1 MFKKTLIAAAVATL
15 ASSVAM
21 ADVSVS
27 GRVEQ
32 GFSDE
37 DAGTTGWAGFTDN
50 QININAS
57 EDLGNGM
64 TAFAK
69 IGIKQAN
76 TQLDEKVGIKGS
88 FGTIV
93 LGRMEDFSEGVVAA
107 TQSTMGT
114 NEGELGAQ
122 HERTS
127 NGMAYVSPTINGL
140 HFGVAGFAGL
150 TPTSNL
156 DAIDLIIAYDNG
168 PLSVKLA
175 RETTDGTQYDV
186 SAVAAV
192 AATHYDNTSGIVT
205 TTATSNTTALTSAV
219 TEVTASTGTDHK
231 ATSLSIGYSMGD
243 LSGSALWVKEEGGA
257 ASNVDAT
264 DLMVRLDYKM
274 GANKLTLQHAN
285 DDSNTSATA
294 ADVDTNIVEL
304 SHAFSKRTTAYIGF
318 ADSDSAA
325 KENTYVGMQHTF

>member
-37 DAGTTGWAGFTDN
+37 DAGTTGWAGFNDN
-50 QININAS
+50 QINIKAS

-64 TAFAK
+64 SAF
-69 IGIKQAN
+69 GQLSMRN
-76 TQLDEKVGIKGS
+76 TGAEMDSKLGVKGS
-88 FGTIV
+88 FGTVV

-122 HERTS
+122 HDRTS

-175 RETTDGTQYDV
+175 RENTDGTQYDV
-186 SAVAAV
+186 AAV
-192 AATHYDNTSGIVT
+192 ASVAGQYITSGGEST
-205 TTATSNTTALTSAV
+205 TTAGENQVLIAPVAAAAATTGS
-219 TEVTASTGTDHK
+219 DHK
-231 ATSLSIGYSMGD
+231 VTSLSIGYSMAD
-243 LSGSALWVKEEGGA
+243 LSGSALWVKEEGGT
-257 ASNVDAT
+257 SGNVDAT

-274 GANKLTLQHAN
+274 GANKLTLQHAK
-285 DDSNTSATA
+285 DESNTSAAA

>member
-27 GRVEQ
+27 GRVER

-114 NEGELGAQ
+114 NEGELGAP
-122 HERTS
+122 HDRTS
-127 NGMAYVSPTINGL
+127 NGMAYVSPTVNGL

-192 AATHYDNTSGIVT
+192 LATYYDGSGVVT
-205 TTATSNTTALTSAV
+205 TTATDNTALTSAV

>member
-1 MFKKTLIAAAVATL
+1 MFKKTLIAMSLAAVTG
-15 ASSVAM
+15 SAM

-50 QININAS
+50 QINIKAS

-64 TAFAK
+64 SAF
-69 IGIKQAN
+69 GQLSMRN
-76 TQLDEKVGIKGS
+76 TGAEMDSKLGVKGS
-88 FGTIV
+88 FGTVV

-122 HERTS
+122 HDRTS

-175 RETTDGTQYDV
+175 RENTDGTQYDV
-186 SAVAAV
+186 ATVAEVDGQYITSGGETTTTEGENQVLIAPVAAA
-192 AATHYDNTSGIVT
+192 AAT
-205 TTATSNTTALTSAV
+205 
-219 TEVTASTGTDHK
+219 TGSDHK
-231 ATSLSIGYSMGD
+231 VTSLSIGYSMAD
-243 LSGSALWVKEEGGA
+243 LSGSALWVKEEGGT
-257 ASNVDAT
+257 SGNVDAT

-274 GANKLTLQHAN
+274 GANKLTLQHAK
-285 DDSNTSATA
+285 DESNTSAAA

>member
-192 AATHYDNTSGIVT
+192 AATYYDGSGVVT
-205 TTATSNTTALTSAV
+205 TTATDNTALTSAV

-243 LSGSALWVKEEGGA
+243 LSGSALWVKEEGGT
-257 ASNVDAT
+257 SGNVDAT

>member
-37 DAGTTGWAGFTDN
+37 DAGTTGWAGFNDN
-50 QININAS
+50 QINIKAS

-64 TAFAK
+64 SAF
-69 IGIKQAN
+69 GQLSMRN
-76 TQLDEKVGIKGS
+76 TGAEMDSKLGVKGS
-88 FGTIV
+88 FGTVV

-122 HERTS
+122 HDRTS

-175 RETTDGTQYDV
+175 RENTDGTQYDV
-186 SAVAAV
+186 ATVAEV
-192 AATHYDNTSGIVT
+192 DGQYITSGGETT
-205 TTATSNTTALTSAV
+205 TTAGENQVLIAP
-219 TEVTASTGTDHK
+219 VTAAAATTGSDHK
-231 ATSLSIGYSMGD
+231 VTSLSIGYSMAD
-243 LSGSALWVKEEGGA
+243 LSGSALWVKEEGGT
-257 ASNVDAT
+257 SGNVDAT

-274 GANKLTLQHAN
+274 GANKLTLQHAK
-285 DDSNTSATA
+285 DESNTSAAA

>member
-50 QININAS
+50 QINIKAS

-64 TAFAK
+64 SAF
-69 IGIKQAN
+69 GQLSMRN
-76 TQLDEKVGIKGS
+76 TGAEMDSKLGVKGS
-88 FGTIV
+88 FGTVV

-122 HERTS
+122 HDRTS

-175 RETTDGTQYDV
+175 RENTDGTQYDV
-186 SAVAAV
+186 ATVAEV
-192 AATHYDNTSGIVT
+192 AATYYDGDGAVT
-205 TTATSNTTALTSAV
+205 TTEATGHTALTSGV
-219 TEVTASTGTDHK
+219 TGVTASTGTDHK

-243 LSGSALWVKEEGGA
+243 LSGSALWVKEEGGT
-257 ASNVDAT
+257 SGNVDAT

>member
-122 HERTS
+122 HDRTS
-127 NGMAYVSPTINGL
+127 NGMAYVSPTVNGL

-192 AATHYDNTSGIVT
+192 AATYYNNTSGIVT
-205 TTATSNTTALTSAV
+205 TTVTGNSALTSAV

>member
-50 QININAS
+50 QINIKAS

-64 TAFAK
+64 SAF
-69 IGIKQAN
+69 GQLSMRN
-76 TQLDEKVGIKGS
+76 TGAEMDSKLGVKGS
-88 FGTIV
+88 FGTVV

-122 HERTS
+122 HDRTS

-175 RETTDGTQYDV
+175 RENTDGTQYDV
-186 SAVAAV
+186 AAV
-192 AATHYDNTSGIVT
+192 AQVLGKYITSDAVAT
-205 TTATSNTTALTSAV
+205 TTVGQNQVLIAPVAAAAAT
-219 TEVTASTGTDHK
+219 TGSDHK
-231 ATSLSIGYSMGD
+231 VTSLSIGYSMAD
-243 LSGSALWVKEEGGA
+243 LSGSALWVKEEGGT
-257 ASNVDAT
+257 SGNVDAT

-274 GANKLTLQHAN
+274 GANKLTLQHAK
-285 DDSNTSATA
+285 DESNTSAAA

>member
-122 HERTS
+122 HDRTS
-127 NGMAYVSPTINGL
+127 NGMAYVSPTVNGL

-175 RETTDGTQYDV
+175 RENTDGTQYDV
-186 SAVAAV
+186 AAV
-192 AATHYDNTSGIVT
+192 AQVLGKYITSDAVAT
-205 TTATSNTTALTSAV
+205 TTVGQNQVLIAPV
-219 TEVTASTGTDHK
+219 TEAAATTGSDHK
-231 ATSLSIGYSMGD
+231 VTSLSIGYSMAD
-243 LSGSALWVKEEGGA
+243 LSGSALWVKEEGGT
-257 ASNVDAT
+257 SGNVDAT

-274 GANKLTLQHAN
+274 GANKLTLQHAK
-285 DDSNTSATA
+285 DESNTSAAA

>member
-93 LGRMEDFSEGVVAA
+93 LGRMEDFS
-107 TQSTMGT
+107 
-114 NEGELGAQ
+114 
-122 HERTS
+122 
-127 NGMAYVSPTINGL
+127 
-140 HFGVAGFAGL
+140 
-150 TPTSNL
+150 
-156 DAIDLIIAYDNG
+156 
-168 PLSVKLA
+168 
-175 RETTDGTQYDV
+175 
-186 SAVAAV
+186 
-192 AATHYDNTSGIVT
+192 
-205 TTATSNTTALTSAV
+205 
-219 TEVTASTGTDHK
+219 
-231 ATSLSIGYSMGD
+231 
-243 LSGSALWVKEEGGA
+243 
-257 ASNVDAT
+257 
-264 DLMVRLDYKM
+264 
-274 GANKLTLQHAN
+274 
-285 DDSNTSATA
+285 
-294 ADVDTNIVEL
+294 
-304 SHAFSKRTTAYIGF
+304 
-318 ADSDSAA
+318 
-325 KENTYVGMQHTF
+325 

>member
-27 GRVEQ
+27 GRIEQ

-37 DAGTTGWAGFTDN
+37 DAGTTGWAGFNDN
-50 QININAS
+50 QINIKAS

-64 TAFAK
+64 SAF
-69 IGIKQAN
+69 GQLSMRN
-76 TQLDEKVGIKGS
+76 TGAEMDSKLGVKGS
-88 FGTIV
+88 FGTVV

-122 HERTS
+122 HDRTNS
-127 NGMAYVSPTINGL
+127 GMAYVSPTINGL

-175 RETTDGTQYDV
+175 RENTDGTQYDV
-186 SAVAAV
+186 ATVAQVDGQYITSGGVSTTTVGSNQVLIAPVTVAA
-192 AATHYDNTSGIVT
+192 AT
-205 TTATSNTTALTSAV
+205 
-219 TEVTASTGTDHK
+219 TGSDHK
-231 ATSLSIGYSMGD
+231 VTSLSIGYSMAD
-243 LSGSALWVKEEGGA
+243 LSGSALWVKEEGGT
-257 ASNVDAT
+257 SGNVDAT

-274 GANKLTLQHAN
+274 GANKLTLQHAK
-285 DDSNTSATA
+285 DESNTSAAA

>member
-27 GRVEQ
+27 GRIEQ

-37 DAGTTGWAGFTDN
+37 DAGTTGWAGFNDN
-50 QININAS
+50 QINIKAS

-64 TAFAK
+64 SAF
-69 IGIKQAN
+69 GQLSMRN
-76 TQLDEKVGIKGS
+76 TGAEMDSKLGVKGS
-88 FGTIV
+88 FGTVV

-122 HERTS
+122 HDRTNS
-127 NGMAYVSPTINGL
+127 GMAYVSPTINGL

-175 RETTDGTQYDV
+175 RENTDGTQYDV
-186 SAVAAV
+186 AAV
-192 AATHYDNTSGIVT
+192 APVAGKYITSGGVST
-205 TTATSNTTALTSAV
+205 TTVGENQVLIAPVTFAAAT
-219 TEVTASTGTDHK
+219 TGSDHK
-231 ATSLSIGYSMGD
+231 VTSLSIGYSMAD
-243 LSGSALWVKEEGGA
+243 LSGSALWVKEEGGT
-257 ASNVDAT
+257 SGNVDAT

-274 GANKLTLQHAN
+274 GANKLTLQHAK
-285 DDSNTSATA
+285 DESNTSAAA

>member
-1 MFKKTLIAAAVATL
+1 MFKKTLIAMSLAAVTG
-15 ASSVAM
+15 SAM

-122 HERTS
+122 HDRTS
-127 NGMAYVSPTINGL
+127 NGMAYVSPTVNGL

-192 AATHYDNTSGIVT
+192 AATYYDGLGVVT
-205 TTATSNTTALTSAV
+205 TTAATGHTALTSAV

>member
-1 MFKKTLIAAAVATL
+1 MFKKTLIAMSLAAVTG
-15 ASSVAM
+15 SAM

-122 HERTS
+122 HDRTS
-127 NGMAYVSPTINGL
+127 NGMAYVSPTVNGL

-192 AATHYDNTSGIVT
+192 AATYYNGSGVVT
-205 TTATSNTTALTSAV
+205 TTATGNTALTSAV

>member
-1 MFKKTLIAAAVATL
+1 MFKKTLIAMSLAAVTG
-15 ASSVAM
+15 SAM

-122 HERTS
+122 HDRTS

-175 RETTDGTQYDV
+175 RENTDGTQYDV
-186 SAVAAV
+186 AAV
-192 AATHYDNTSGIVT
+192 APVAGKYITAGGVST
-205 TTATSNTTALTSAV
+205 TTVGSNQVLIAPVTVAAAT
-219 TEVTASTGTDHK
+219 TGSDHK
-231 ATSLSIGYSMGD
+231 VTSLSIGYSMGD

>member
-21 ADVSVS
+21 ADVSIS
-27 GRVEQ
+27 GKVEQ

-50 QININAS
+50 QINIKAS

-64 TAFAK
+64 SAF
-69 IGIKQAN
+69 GQLSMRN
-76 TQLDEKVGIKGS
+76 TGAEMDSKLGVKGS
-88 FGTIV
+88 FGTVV

-122 HERTS
+122 HDRTS

-175 RETTDGTQYDV
+175 RENTDGTQYDV
-186 SAVAAV
+186 AAV
-192 AATHYDNTSGIVT
+192 AQVLGKYITSDAVAT
-205 TTATSNTTALTSAV
+205 TTVGQNQVLIAPVAAAAAT
-219 TEVTASTGTDHK
+219 TGSDHK
-231 ATSLSIGYSMGD
+231 VTSLSIGYSMAD
-243 LSGSALWVKEEGGA
+243 LSGSALWVKEEGGT
-257 ASNVDAT
+257 SGNVDAT

-274 GANKLTLQHAN
+274 GANKLTLQHAK
-285 DDSNTSATA
+285 DESNTSAAA

>member
-37 DAGTTGWAGFTDN
+37 DAGTTGWAGFNDN
-50 QININAS
+50 QINIKAS

-64 TAFAK
+64 SAF
-69 IGIKQAN
+69 GQLSMRN
-76 TQLDEKVGIKGS
+76 TGAEMDSKLGVKGS
-88 FGTIV
+88 FGTVV

-122 HERTS
+122 HDRTNS
-127 NGMAYVSPTINGL
+127 GMAYVSPTINGL

-175 RETTDGTQYDV
+175 RENTDGTQYDV
-186 SAVAAV
+186 AAV
-192 AATHYDNTSGIVT
+192 ASVTGQYITSGGVST
-205 TTATSNTTALTSAV
+205 TTEGENQVLIAPV
-219 TEVTASTGTDHK
+219 TEAAATTGSDHK
-231 ATSLSIGYSMGD
+231 VTSLSIGYSMAD
-243 LSGSALWVKEEGGA
+243 LSGSALWVKEEGGT
-257 ASNVDAT
+257 SGNVDAT

-274 GANKLTLQHAN
+274 GANKLTLQHAK
-285 DDSNTSATA
+285 DESNTSAAA

>member
-114 NEGELGAQ
+114 NEGELGAP
-122 HERTS
+122 HDRTS
-127 NGMAYVSPTINGL
+127 NGMAYVSPTVNGL

-192 AATHYDNTSGIVT
+192 AATYYNNTSGIVT
-205 TTATSNTTALTSAV
+205 TTVTGNTALTSAV

>member
-122 HERTS
+122 HDRTNS
-127 NGMAYVSPTINGL
+127 GMAYVSPTINGL

-175 RETTDGTQYDV
+175 RENTDGTQYDV
-186 SAVAAV
+186 AAV
-192 AATHYDNTSGIVT
+192 AQVLGKYITSDAVAT
-205 TTATSNTTALTSAV
+205 TTVGQNQVLIAP
-219 TEVTASTGTDHK
+219 VTAADATTGSDHK
-231 ATSLSIGYSMGD
+231 VTSLSIGYSMAD
-243 LSGSALWVKEEGGA
+243 LSGSALWVKEEGGT
-257 ASNVDAT
+257 SGNVDAT

-274 GANKLTLQHAN
+274 GANKLTLQHAK
-285 DDSNTSATA
+285 DESNTSAAA

>member
-122 HERTS
+122 HDRTS
-127 NGMAYVSPTINGL
+127 NGMAYVSPTVNGL

-175 RETTDGTQYDV
+175 RENTDGTQYDV
-186 SAVAAV
+186 AAV
-192 AATHYDNTSGIVT
+192 APVAGKYITAGGVST
-205 TTATSNTTALTSAV
+205 TTVGQNQVLIAPV
-219 TEVTASTGTDHK
+219 TEAAATTGSDHK
-231 ATSLSIGYSMGD
+231 VTSLSIGYSMAD
-243 LSGSALWVKEEGGA
+243 LSGSALWVKEEGGT
-257 ASNVDAT
+257 SGNVDAT

-274 GANKLTLQHAN
+274 GANKLTLQHAK
-285 DDSNTSATA
+285 DESNTSAAA

>member
-1 MFKKTLIAAAVATL
+1 MFKKTLIAMSLAAVTG
-15 ASSVAM
+15 SAM

-122 HERTS
+122 HDRTS

-175 RETTDGTQYDV
+175 RENTDGTQYDV
-186 SAVAAV
+186 ATVAEVAGQYITEDGV
-192 AATHYDNTSGIVT
+192 STTTVGENQVLIAPVTFAAAT
-205 TTATSNTTALTSAV
+205 
-219 TEVTASTGTDHK
+219 TGSDHK
-231 ATSLSIGYSMGD
+231 VTSLSIGYSMAD
-243 LSGSALWVKEEGGA
+243 LSGSALWVKEEGGT
-257 ASNVDAT
+257 SGNVDAT

-274 GANKLTLQHAN
+274 GANKLTLQHAK
-285 DDSNTSATA
+285 DESNTSAAA